1 MTADQKDVTGFPFG
15 AAQVLGSVSEKTF
28 YTKTRTGEILLSLPG
43 IIGVPFMSR
52 HKSFLKTLI
61 AFCSV

>member
-43 IIGVPFMSR
+43 IIGVPFS
-52 HKSFLKTLI
+52 S
-61 AFCSV
+61 A